1 MRKSLNSA
9 FLLRKSAFLSF
20 PTRKFGLAASDR
32 FEITSEKS
40 SQLTVRQAHNR
51 GKTWLE
57 EKGISEAEE
66 SSRYFLS
73 HLKEIGNYRYSAFK
87 ENLDKSLSTES
98 LSQYSNMINERATSK
113 PIQYILGNWDFYDKT
128 FLCRE
133 PVLCPRPETEELVE
147 LILKSLPEKKKA
159 LNILD
164 IGSGTGIIGITL
176 CDHIVN
182 IGKVVAIDIGEE
194 AYNLTNENADI
205 ILSPEKR
212 THFQCLHIDFLSF
225 LTKYPSF
232 RESFDIIVSNPPY
245 IPSYEMAGLQPE
257 VRLFEDHRALD
268 GGDDGLDIAKQII
281 MHSSKLLKPEGE
293 RTLWL
298 ELHAGH
304 PRQLQERMSSESLK
318 VTIYSDFGGLP
329 RFVKILFK

>member
-1 MRKSLNSA
+1 MLRRPVVSSLV
-9 FLLRKSAFLSF
+9 
-20 PTRKFGLAASDR
+20 TRRFGLAASDR

-40 SQLTVRQAHNR
+40 SQLTVRHAHNK

-73 HLKEIGNYRYSAFK
+73 HLKEIGNYLYSAFK

-133 PVLCPRPETEELVE
+133 PVLCPRPETEEMVE
-147 LILKSLPEKKKA
+147 LILKSCPEKKKV

-164 IGSGTGIIGITL
+164 IGSGTGIIGIIL
-176 CDHIVN
+176 CDHIEN

-194 AYNLTNENADI
+194 AYTLTNENADI

-212 THFQCLHIDFLSF
+212 KRFQCLHTDFLSF
-225 LTKYPSF
+225 LTRYPSF
-232 RESFDIIVSNPPY
+232 HESFDIIVSNPPY

-268 GGDDGLDIAKQII
+268 GGEDGLDIAKQII
-281 MHSSKLLKPEGE
+281 MHAPKLLKPDGE

-304 PRQLQERMSSESLK
+304 PRQLKKRMNSESLK
-318 VTIYSDFGGLP
+318 VTTYSDFGGLS
-329 RFVKILFK
+329 RFVKMNFK